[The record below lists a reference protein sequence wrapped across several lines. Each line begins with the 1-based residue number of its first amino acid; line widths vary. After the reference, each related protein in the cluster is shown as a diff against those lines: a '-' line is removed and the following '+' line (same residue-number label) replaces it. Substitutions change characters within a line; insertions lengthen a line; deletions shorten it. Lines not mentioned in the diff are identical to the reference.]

1 MLTNGQV
8 FSVLKSS
15 REYITI
21 TPLHGISL
29 KISQGVW
36 LKEKKLSLKKIHCF
50 HPFQGAVAAF
60 CAPTLYSKYIK
71 KMTSIRKVE
80 NMA

>member
-15 REYITI
+15 RDTI
-21 TPLHGISL
+21 TLLHAISL

-36 LKEKKLSLKKIHCF
+36 LKEKKLGVKKIHCF
-50 HPFQGAVAAF
+50 HPFKVAVAAF
-60 CAPTLYSKYIK
+60 CAPTLY
-71 KMTSIRKVE
+71 
-80 NMA
+80 